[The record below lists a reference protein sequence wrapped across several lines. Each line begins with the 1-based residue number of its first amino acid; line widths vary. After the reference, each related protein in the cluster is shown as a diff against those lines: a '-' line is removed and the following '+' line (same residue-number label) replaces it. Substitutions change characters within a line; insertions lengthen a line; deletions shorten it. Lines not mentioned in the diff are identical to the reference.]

1 MPAAPSSPPA
11 PETPAS
17 PVADAR
23 VRLPFYVGAFLGP
36 FGGGV
41 VAVVIPQL
49 RDAFDSSTGVVAA
62 AIPVYLVPFAALQLV
77 SGTLGERWG
86 RRRVVSAGYAAYAI
100 ASVASALAPG
110 IGAFLVARAVAGAA
124 NAFLTPL
131 LLAGL
136 ADLVPR
142 RELGRSVGIFASVQ
156 TAAVAMAPLCG
167 GLLGA
172 LDWRLAFLVPAV
184 IALALGRVPPS
195 GEPRAASGL
204 EPARLRS
211 VLTARMAL
219 LCASIFSA
227 SASVI
232 GLSFLVALVAADHFG
247 VGSVSRGLLLAGFGV
262 SGMLLGRTAG
272 HLVDRFDR
280 VPVMVAGALISAVL
294 VAALGAAGD
303 PVVLAAL
310 WFAAGIGMALML
322 AAVNTLS
329 VEAVPENRGG
339 GVSVVSAFRIGGTA
353 AAPLMWL
360 PLYHVH
366 PWLGFAAAG
375 VLAAISAAFVLP
387 LRRPAT

>member
-17 PVADAR
+17 PADAR
-23 VRLPFYVGAFLGP
+23 IRLPFYVGAFLGP

-49 RDAFDSSTGVVAA
+49 RDAFDAGTGLVAA
-62 AIPVYLVPFAALQLV
+62 AIPVYLVPFAVLQLV

-86 RRRVVSAGYAAYAI
+86 RRRVVSAGYAVYAI
-100 ASVASALAPG
+100 ASIASALAPG
-110 IGAFLVARAVAGAA
+110 IGAFLAARAVAGAA

-136 ADLVPR
+136 ADLVPP

-172 LDWRLAFLVPAV
+172 LDWRLVFVVPAV

-211 VLTARMAL
+211 VLTARIGL

-227 SASVI
+227 SASVV
-232 GLSFLVALVAADHFG
+232 GLGFLVALVAADHFG
-247 VGSVSRGLLLAGFGV
+247 VGSVARGLLLAGFGV

-272 HLVDRFDR
+272 NLVDRFDR
-280 VPVMVAGALISAVL
+280 VPVMAAGALTSAVL
-294 VAALGAAGD
+294 VAALGAAPG
-303 PVVLAAL
+303 PAVLAAL
-310 WFAAGIGMALML
+310 WCAAGIGMALVL
-322 AAVNTLS
+322 AAGNTLS

-360 PLYHVH
+360 PLYHVA
-366 PWLGFAAAG
+366 PWLAFAAAG
-375 VLAAISAAFVLP
+375 ALAAISAAFVLP